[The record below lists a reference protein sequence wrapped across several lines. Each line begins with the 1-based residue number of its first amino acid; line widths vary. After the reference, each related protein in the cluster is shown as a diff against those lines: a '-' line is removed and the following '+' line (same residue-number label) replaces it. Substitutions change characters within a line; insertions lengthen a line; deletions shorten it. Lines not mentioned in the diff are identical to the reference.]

1 MSQLNKKLETSR
13 MLRIQYTDAERLE
26 LGKKLAEEHAELR
39 GVNSDFDRVKANFKS
54 KITSKEA
61 NIEDLS
67 NKVSTGYH
75 IADVK
80 CKWVM
85 RNPDALHKTLYRL
98 DTGDSVE
105 TVDMVTEDFQAEM
118 ELNPPEEGPLTP
130 TGEEIAAQ
138 KEALA
143 KPPMP

>member
-1 MSQLNKKLETSR
+1 MSQINKKLDTSR
-13 MLRIQYTDAERLE
+13 MLRIVYTDAERLQ
-26 LGKKLAEEHAELR
+26 LGRQLSEEFNELR

-80 CKWVM
+80 CRWEL
-85 RNPDALHKTLYRL
+85 RSPDPLHKQLFRL
-98 DTGDSVE
+98 DTGDCVE
-105 TVDMVTEDFQAEM
+105 TADMVTEDFQAEM
-118 ELNPPEEGPLTP
+118 ELAPPEETP
-130 TGEEIAAQ
+130 PPAETTPKPKTEE
-138 KEALA
+138 
-143 KPPMP
+143 P